1 MKSKLLKKGKY
12 SWINRR
18 DLEVESVYNN
28 WANTFD
34 KCNPEKQKY
43 RYKLILN
50 AKSQPC
56 RRFVRNDLV
65 ERKIKS
71 CRIASVKFLK
81 FQEKLGV
88 DSYKITRD
96 EKDIVSALQVAF
108 EDEIIHI

>member
-1 MKSKLLKKGKY
+1 M
-12 SWINRR
+12 
-18 DLEVESVYNN
+18 
-28 WANTFD
+28 
-34 KCNPEKQKY
+34 
-43 RYKLILN
+43 LN

-65 ERKIKS
+65 KRKIKS